1 MNNKFDR
8 HVLLLFVGIS
18 YYIVWLSIS
27 IIAIHVM
34 FVIGYAKPFNFDR
47 GGESFY
53 CRKLLEKFTLFLLGI
68 F

>member
-1 MNNKFDR
+1 
-8 HVLLLFVGIS
+8 
-18 YYIVWLSIS
+18 
-27 IIAIHVM
+27 M